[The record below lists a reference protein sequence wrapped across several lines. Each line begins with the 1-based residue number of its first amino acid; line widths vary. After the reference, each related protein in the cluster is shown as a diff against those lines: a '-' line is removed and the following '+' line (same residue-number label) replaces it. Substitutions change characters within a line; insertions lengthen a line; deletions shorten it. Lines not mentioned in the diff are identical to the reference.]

1 MKLNTHLVSLPNELF
16 FIGIGGTGMSA
27 LATIAFEMGYRV
39 SGSDMYPGENTYRLQ
54 EKGIPVFIGHSRERI
69 EHASAVVISSAIPPE
84 NEELQEALQRNIP
97 IIHRGEML
105 AFFLNK
111 KKGIAIAG
119 THGKTTTT
127 SMISLLLEVAGLD
140 PTVLVGGEV
149 EDIGG
154 NARYGNGEY
163 FVSEADESDGSF
175 LKLNPY
181 CGVITNIEDDHL
193 EYYGNQENELKAFT
207 SFANGVKDGGFMVAC
222 GDHPNV
228 QLMLNQPLRTNLVSY
243 GMINNR
249 VDVRGLLIEERAE
262 GSLFRVCYRNQDLGS
277 FILNIPGIH
286 NIVNSLACIAIG
298 AELGIEKKIIAN
310 ALEMFRGV
318 KRRYERI
325 GYIDGTLIVDDY
337 AHHPTEMGVVLKTA
351 LNRTLGKVIV
361 IFQPH
366 RYTRTKRL
374 YKEMAEILKKAH
386 QVILF
391 PIYSAGEKPIEG
403 ITSSLIYDEMKK
415 DGYDGVHMVFT
426 IEEALHIAE
435 NMIGPGNILITMGAG
450 DVWKVAEIM
459 CRKNGNQLRE
469 NISAL
474 RI

>member
-1 MKLNTHLVSLPNELF
+1 MNTHLVSLPNELY

-39 SGSDMYPGENTYRLQ
+39 SGSDIFSGENTYRLQ

-69 EHASAVVISSAIPPE
+69 ENVPAVVISSAIPPE
-84 NEELQEALQRNIP
+84 NVELQAAIQRNIP

-105 AFFLNK
+105 AFFLNQ

-154 NARYGNGEY
+154 NARYGNGDY

-193 EYYGNQENELKAFT
+193 EYYGSEENELNAFI
-207 SFANGVKDGGFMVAC
+207 SFANGVKEGGFLVAC

-228 QLMLNQPLRTNLVSY
+228 QMMFNQPLKTDLVSY
-243 GMINNR
+243 GMVNDR
-249 VDVRGLLIEERAE
+249 VDIRGLIVEERAE
-262 GSLFRVCYRNQDLGS
+262 GSLYRVTYHNCDLGS

-286 NIVNSLACIAIG
+286 NVINSLACIAVGIK
-298 AELGIEKKIIAN
+298 LGIDRKLIATT
-310 ALEMFRGV
+310 LEMFRGV

-325 GYIDGTLIVDDY
+325 GYIDGTLVVDDY

-351 LNRTLGKVIV
+351 LSRTLGKVIV
-361 IFQPH
+361 VFQPH

-374 YKEMAEILKKAH
+374 YREMAEILKKAH

-403 ITSSLIYDEMKK
+403 ITSHLIYEEMKK
-415 DGYDGVHMVFT
+415 TGYDGVHMVSS
-426 IEEALHIAE
+426 IDEALQITE

-450 DVWKVAEIM
+450 DVWKVADSM
-459 CRKNGNQLRE
+459 CRKNGNQLRKS
-469 NISAL
+469 IPIL
-474 RI
+474 RT

>member
-1 MKLNTHLVSLPNELF
+1 MNAHLVSLPNELY

-27 LATIAFEMGYRV
+27 LATIAFEMGFQV
-39 SGSDMYPGENTYRLQ
+39 SGSDIFSGENTCRLQ

-69 EHASAVVISSAIPPE
+69 KNISAVVISSAIPPE
-84 NEELQEALQRNIP
+84 NVELQEAIQRNIP

-105 AFFLNK
+105 AFFLNQ

-154 NARYGNGEY
+154 NARFGNGDY

-181 CGVITNIEDDHL
+181 CAVITNIEDDHL
-193 EYYGNQENELKAFT
+193 EYYGSQENELNAFV
-207 SFANGVKDGGFMVAC
+207 SFANGVKDGGFIVAC

-228 QLMLNQPLRTNLVSY
+228 QTMFNRPLKTNLATY
-243 GMINNR
+243 GMVNDR
-249 VDVRGLLIEERAE
+249 VDILGTLIEERAE
-262 GSLFRVCYRNQDLGS
+262 GSLYQVTYRNQDLGS

-286 NIVNSLACIAIG
+286 NVINSLACIAVGIR
-298 AELGIEKKIIAN
+298 LGIGKKIIAD

-325 GYIDGTLIVDDY
+325 GYVDGTLVVDDY

-351 LNRTLGKVIV
+351 LSRTLGKVIV
-361 IFQPH
+361 VFQPH

-374 YKEMAEILKKAH
+374 YREMAEILKKAH

-403 ITSSLIYDEMKK
+403 ISSNLIYDEMKK
-415 DGYDGVHMVFT
+415 TGYDGVYMVTT
-426 IEEALHIAE
+426 IDEALQITE
-435 NMIGPGNILITMGAG
+435 KMIGPGNILITMGAG
-450 DVWKVAEIM
+450 DVWKVADNM
-459 CRKNGNQLRE
+459 CRKNGN
-469 NISAL
+469 
-474 RI
+474 

>member
-1 MKLNTHLVSLPNELF
+1 LNAHLVSLPHELY

-39 SGSDMYPGENTYRLQ
+39 SGSDISWGENTCRLQ
-54 EKGIPVFIGHSRERI
+54 EKGIPVYVGHSRERI
-69 EHASAVVISSAIPPE
+69 ENVQAVVISSAIPPE
-84 NEELQEALQRNIP
+84 NEELQEAIQRQIP

-105 AFFLNK
+105 AHFLNQ

-163 FVSEADESDGSF
+163 FITEADESDGSF

-181 CGVITNIEDDHL
+181 CAVVTNIEDDHL
-193 EYYGNQENELKAFT
+193 EYYGDQENELEAFR
-207 SFANGVKDGGFMVAC
+207 SFVNGVQADGFSVVC

-228 QLMLNQPLRTNLVSY
+228 RLMLNRNLRTQMITY
-243 GMINNR
+243 GMINEL
-249 VDVRGLLIEERAE
+249 VDIRGSMLEERAE
-262 GSLFRVCYRNQDLGS
+262 GSLFRVSYRDRDLGT

-286 NIVNSLACIAIG
+286 NVSNSLACITTGIK
-298 AELGIEKKIIAN
+298 LGIDKSSITD
-310 ALEMFRGV
+310 ALAMFKGV

-325 GYIDGTLIVDDY
+325 GFIDGTLVIDDY
-337 AHHPTEMGVVLKTA
+337 AHHPTEMNVVLKTA
-351 LNRTLGKVIV
+351 LSRTLGKVIV

-374 YKEMAEILKKAH
+374 YREMAEILKKAH

-403 ITSSLIYDEMKK
+403 ITSDLIYDEMKRT
-415 DGYDGVHMVFT
+415 GYEEVHLVDSVA
-426 IEEALHIAE
+426 EAVVATEKML
-435 NMIGPGNILITMGAG
+435 GPGNILITMGAG
-450 DVWKVAEIM
+450 DVWKVSTSL
-459 CRKNGNQLRE
+459 CRKNGN
-469 NISAL
+469 
-474 RI
+474 

>member
-1 MKLNTHLVSLPNELF
+1 
-16 FIGIGGTGMSA
+16 MSA
-27 LATIAFEMGYRV
+27 LATIAFEMGFQV
-39 SGSDMYPGENTYRLQ
+39 SGSDIFSGENTCRLQ

-69 EHASAVVISSAIPPE
+69 KNISAVVISSAIPPE
-84 NEELQEALQRNIP
+84 NVELQEAIQRNIP

-105 AFFLNK
+105 AFFLNQ

-154 NARYGNGEY
+154 NARFGNGDY

-181 CGVITNIEDDHL
+181 CAVITNIEDDHL
-193 EYYGNQENELKAFT
+193 EYYGSQENELNAFV
-207 SFANGVKDGGFMVAC
+207 SFANGVKDGGFIVAC

-228 QLMLNQPLRTNLVSY
+228 QTMFNRPLKTNLATY
-243 GMINNR
+243 GMVNDR
-249 VDVRGLLIEERAE
+249 VDILGTLIEERAE
-262 GSLFRVCYRNQDLGS
+262 GSLYQVTYRNQDLGS

-286 NIVNSLACIAIG
+286 NVINSLACIAVGIR
-298 AELGIEKKIIAN
+298 LGIGKKIIAD

-325 GYIDGTLIVDDY
+325 GYVDGTLVVDDY

-351 LNRTLGKVIV
+351 LSRTLGKVIV
-361 IFQPH
+361 VFQPH

-374 YKEMAEILKKAH
+374 YREMAEILKKAH

-403 ITSSLIYDEMKK
+403 ISSNLIYDEMKK
-415 DGYDGVHMVFT
+415 TGYDGVYMVTT
-426 IEEALHIAE
+426 IDEALQITE

-450 DVWKVAEIM
+450 DVWKVADNM
-459 CRKNGNQLRE
+459 CRKNGNQLRK
-469 NISAL
+469 STPVL
-474 RI
+474 RT

>member
-1 MKLNTHLVSLPNELF
+1 MNAHLVSLPRELY

-27 LATIAFEMGYRV
+27 LASIVFEMGYQV
-39 SGSDMYPGENTYRLQ
+39 SGSDISSGENTFRLQ
-54 EKGIPVFIGHSRERI
+54 EKGISVFIGHSRKRI
-69 EHASAVVISSAIPPE
+69 ENVSAVVISSAIPPE
-84 NEELQEALQRNIP
+84 NEELQEAIRRRIP

-105 AFFLNK
+105 AYLFNQ

-154 NARYGNGEY
+154 NARFGKGEY

-175 LKLNPY
+175 LKLNPF
-181 CGVITNIEDDHL
+181 CAVVTNIEDDHL
-193 EYYGNQENELKAFT
+193 EYYGNQENELDAFF
-207 SFANGVKDGGFMVAC
+207 SFVNSVKDGGFMVVC

-228 QLMLNQPLRTNLVSY
+228 QHMLNRPLRKQIITY
-243 GMINNR
+243 GMVNDQ
-249 VDVRGLLIEERAE
+249 VDFYGCVLEERAE
-262 GSLFRVCYRNQDLGS
+262 GSRFRVTYHHKNVGT

-286 NIVNSLACIAIG
+286 NVSNSLACIATGIK
-298 AELGIEKKIIAN
+298 LGIERGSIAN
-310 ALEMFRGV
+310 ALAMFRGV

-325 GYIDGTLIVDDY
+325 GYIDGTLIIDDY
-337 AHHPTEMGVVLKTA
+337 AHHPTEMSVVLKTA
-351 LNRTLGKVIV
+351 LSRTLGKVIV
-361 IFQPH
+361 VFQPH

-374 YKEMAEILKKAH
+374 YREMAAILKKAH

-403 ITSSLIYDEMKK
+403 ITSNLIYDEMKK
-415 DGYDGVHMVFT
+415 TGYDCVYMVDT
-426 IEEALHIAE
+426 IEEALQITE

-450 DVWKVAEIM
+450 DVWKVADRM
-459 CRKNGNQLRE
+459 CRKNGNRLKESISVLRT
-469 NISAL
+469 
-474 RI
+474 

>member
-1 MKLNTHLVSLPNELF
+1 
-16 FIGIGGTGMSA
+16 MSA
-27 LATIAFEMGYRV
+27 LATIAFEMGYQV
-39 SGSDMYPGENTYRLQ
+39 SGSDIFLGENTYRLQ

-69 EHASAVVISSAIPPE
+69 EKVPAVVISSAIPPE
-84 NEELQEALQRNIP
+84 NVELQAAIQRNIP

-105 AFFLNK
+105 AFFLNQ

-154 NARYGNGEY
+154 NARYGDGDY

-181 CGVITNIEDDHL
+181 CAVITNIEDDHL
-193 EYYGNQENELKAFT
+193 EYYGSQENELNAFV
-207 SFANGVKDGGFMVAC
+207 SFANGIKEGGFLVAC

-228 QLMLNQPLRTNLVSY
+228 QMMFNQPLKTKLVSY
-243 GMINNR
+243 GMVNDR
-249 VDVRGLLIEERAE
+249 VDIHGSMVEERAE
-262 GSLFRVCYRNQDLGS
+262 GSLYRVTYRNRDLGP

-286 NIVNSLACIAIG
+286 NVINSLACIAIG
-298 AELGIEKKIIAN
+298 VKLGIDKKLIAN

-325 GYIDGTLIVDDY
+325 GYIDGTLVVDDY
-337 AHHPTEMGVVLKTA
+337 AHHPTEMSVVLKTA

-403 ITSSLIYDEMKK
+403 ITSHLIYEEMKK
-415 DGYDGVHMVFT
+415 TGYDGVHMVST
-426 IEEALHIAE
+426 IDEALQITE
-435 NMIGPGNILITMGAG
+435 SMIGPGNILITMGAG
-450 DVWKVAEIM
+450 DVWKVADSM
-459 CRKNGNQLRE
+459 FRKNGNQLRK
-469 NISAL
+469 SMPVL
-474 RI
+474 RV

>member
-1 MKLNTHLVSLPNELF
+1 
-16 FIGIGGTGMSA
+16 MSA
-27 LATIAFEMGYRV
+27 LATIAFEMGFQV
-39 SGSDMYPGENTYRLQ
+39 SGSDIFSGENTCRLQ

-69 EHASAVVISSAIPPE
+69 KNISAVVISSAIPPE
-84 NEELQEALQRNIP
+84 NVELQEAIQRNIP

-105 AFFLNK
+105 AFFLNQ

-154 NARYGNGEY
+154 NARFGNGDY

-181 CGVITNIEDDHL
+181 CAVITNIEDDHL
-193 EYYGNQENELKAFT
+193 EYYGSQENELNAFV
-207 SFANGVKDGGFMVAC
+207 SFANGVKDGGFIVAC

-228 QLMLNQPLRTNLVSY
+228 QTMFNRPLKTNLATY
-243 GMINNR
+243 GMVNDR
-249 VDVRGLLIEERAE
+249 VDILGTLIEERAE
-262 GSLFRVCYRNQDLGS
+262 GSLYQVTYRNQDLGS

-286 NIVNSLACIAIG
+286 NVINSLACIAVGIR
-298 AELGIEKKIIAN
+298 LGIGKKIIAD

-325 GYIDGTLIVDDY
+325 GYVDGTLVVDDY

-351 LNRTLGKVIV
+351 LSRTLGKVIV
-361 IFQPH
+361 VFQPH

-374 YKEMAEILKKAH
+374 YREMAEILKKAH

-403 ITSSLIYDEMKK
+403 ISSNLIYDEMKK
-415 DGYDGVHMVFT
+415 TGYDGVYMVTT
-426 IEEALHIAE
+426 IDEALQITE
-435 NMIGPGNILITMGAG
+435 KMIGPGNILITMGAG
-450 DVWKVAEIM
+450 DVWKVADNM
-459 CRKNGNQLRE
+459 CRKNGNQLRK
-469 NISAL
+469 STPVL
-474 RI
+474 RT